1 MRKKSSSSSV
11 IHGGFRVNF
20 NVLIYRKKAVPS
32 WKENHSRFQ
41 TRCFAKMAARHI
53 VDYGG
58 GIEQEDGEH
67 GGGDDEEESN
77 QSVSVEEGLVQQSDE
92 IINEWNDCLEHMGKL
107 GKVAEKITRVM
118 REALAENVGEKE
130 MFGGKLWELGKL
142 VKCVK
147 EFEEYNTK
155 LEQVEEIKGEKIKK
169 MCNFNNRGYCKK
181 GVMCPFKH
189 PEEICDSSEDERV
202 KCLNKE
208 CQKRPLQL
216 QVP

>member
-41 TRCFAKMAARHI
+41 TRSFTKMAARDI

-67 GGGDDEEESN
+67 GGGDDEEERN
-77 QSVSVEEGLVQQSDE
+77 QPVSVGERLVQQSDE

-147 EFEEYNTK
+147 EFDEYNTE
-155 LEQVEEIKGEKIKK
+155 LEQVEEIKGEKNKK
-169 MCNFNNRGYCKK
+169 RCNFNNRGYRK
-181 GVMCPFKH
+181 
-189 PEEICDSSEDERV
+189 
-202 KCLNKE
+202 
-208 CQKRPLQL
+208 
-216 QVP
+216 